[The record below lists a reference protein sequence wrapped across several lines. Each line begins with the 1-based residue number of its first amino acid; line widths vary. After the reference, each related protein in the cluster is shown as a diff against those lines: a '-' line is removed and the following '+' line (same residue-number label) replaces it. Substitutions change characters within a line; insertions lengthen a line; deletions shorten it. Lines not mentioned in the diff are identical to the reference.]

1 MQKTIIK
8 TSSFWGLWYG
18 VWGPIILAFYLL
30 SLAGC
35 ATVPMKESLAV
46 YNINGTTYLP
56 LISLCESKGI
66 NWEYDTFGRTVIL
79 SKGAHRINLMVG
91 DTLVLVDGESTH
103 LKYPVQ
109 LYQGTPAV
117 PAKFKEQVLDILF
130 KEAPAPAQTR
140 VVPLRIKKIVIDAG
154 HGGRD
159 PGAIGHSGLR
169 EKDVTLD
176 IAKRLKNLLRAQGI
190 EVVMTRSTDRFVE
203 LSSRVDIA
211 NSCGADLFLS
221 IHANANRVRSLSG
234 FEIYYVSPTVDD
246 AQRAVSSARE
256 AKLDFNGISSL
267 NLKATLWDMIYTSNR
282 AQSIEL
288 SRYICR
294 TTKNTLDTNILGI
307 KGARFYVLKGT
318 RMPAILIE
326 IGFLSNYSEERMLR
340 NSYYRQKIVECI
352 ISGVKSFAQDVT
364 LAQAFRQ

>member
-8 TSSFWGLWYG
+8 TSSFWGLG
-18 VWGPIILAFYLL
+18 SGGWGLIILVFYLL
-30 SLAGC
+30 SFAGC
-35 ATVPMKESLAV
+35 ATVSTRETKAI

-56 LISLCESKGI
+56 LVSLCESMGI
-66 NWEYDTFGRTVIL
+66 NWEYDAFSRTVIL

-91 DTLVLVDGESTH
+91 DTLALVDGESQH
-103 LKYPVQ
+103 LKYPVE

-117 PAKFKEQVLDILF
+117 PGKFKEQILDVLF
-130 KEAPAPAQTR
+130 KETYLPAQTSAA
-140 VVPLRIKKIVIDAG
+140 PLRIKKIVIDAG
-154 HGGRD
+154 HGGKD
-159 PGAIGHSGLR
+159 PGAIARSGLR

-176 IAKRLKNLLRAQGI
+176 VAKRLSKLLRQQGV
-190 EVVMTRSTDRFVE
+190 EVVMTRSVDRFIP

-211 NSCGADLFLS
+211 NSSRADLFLS
-221 IHANANRVRSLSG
+221 IHANANRVRSLNG

-246 AQRAVSSARE
+246 VGRALSAARE

-282 AQSIEL
+282 AESVEL
-288 SRYICR
+288 SRHICR
-294 TTKNTLDTNILGI
+294 MTKNTLDTNILGI

-340 NSYYRQKIVECI
+340 NSYYRQKIAECI
-352 ISGVKSFAQDVT
+352 VSGVKSYAQDFT
-364 LAQAFRQ
+364 LARAAGQ